1 MVISVTA
8 DDRKFPI
15 LPTTVIG
22 SYAYPSWLWTAL
34 EEMRQGKYGES
45 DIAETLG
52 DAVKIAVR
60 DQEEAGIDIVNDGEM
75 RRWYVFQSWYN
86 RLSGLEPLEP
96 LRKVG
101 FYGYDTI
108 ARYRA
113 VERLGAPRGLGI
125 VDEFLYLKTHTQKP
139 IKVTCT
145 GPVTMTMP
153 IELGS
158 IYKDRIE
165 LGGEVA
171 HVINAELKA
180 LAAAGADLIQVD
192 EPAYALLPGSLK
204 DWVSL
209 FNEAVDGVQAKIALH
224 ICFGSVGGRP
234 GGKRSYRWMLPA
246 VLDSN
251 ADQFVLEFASRELK
265 ELELCQEFAAKADV
279 GAGLV
284 DVKSLYV
291 EAPEEIAERLRAA
304 LKFVAP
310 EKLYVNPDCGFFH
323 LPRNVAFQKMRNM
336 VAGTAMVRREIGD
349 FAIVEHLA
357 PENKR
362 D

>member
-1 MVISVTA
+1 MAEKIAVQEPE
-8 DDRKFPI
+8 RPF

-45 DIAETLG
+45 DIDETLG
-52 DAVKIAVR
+52 DAVKMAIR

-75 RRWYVFQSWYN
+75 RRWYVFQSWYQ

-101 FYGYDTI
+101 FYGHDSM
-108 ARYRA
+108 ARYRS
-113 VERLGAPRGLGI
+113 VGRLAASRGLGI
-125 VDEFLYLKTHTQKP
+125 VDEYLYLKSHTKKP

-153 IELGS
+153 IELGA

-165 LGGEVA
+165 LAAEVA

-180 LAAAGADLIQVD
+180 LVAAGASYIQID
-192 EPAYALLPGSLK
+192 EPSYALLPGSMK
-204 DWVSL
+204 EWVNL
-209 FNEAVDGVQAKIALH
+209 FNEAIDGVKAKIALH

-234 GGKRSYRWMLPA
+234 GGKRSYRWMVPQI
-246 VLDSN
+246 LDAR

-265 ELELCQEFAAKADV
+265 ELELCREFAERGEV
-279 GAGLV
+279 GVGVV

-291 EAPEEIAERLRAA
+291 ETAEEIAERLRAVLA
-304 LKFVAP
+304 FVHA

-323 LPRNVAFQKMRNM
+323 LPRNVALQKMRNM
-336 VAGTAMVRREIGD
+336 VAGTSIVRGEIG
-349 FAIVEHLA
+349 
-357 PENKR
+357 EN
-362 D
+362 

>member
-1 MVISVTA
+1 MAEKVA
-8 DDRKFPI
+8 DQQRQLPLF
-15 LPTTVIG
+15 PTTVIG

-45 DIAETLG
+45 DINETLG
-52 DAVKIAVR
+52 DAVKMAIR

-75 RRWYVFQSWYN
+75 RRWYVFQSWYK

-101 FYGYDTI
+101 FYGHDSTP
-108 ARYRA
+108 RYRSID
-113 VERLGAPRGLGI
+113 RLGASRGLGI
-125 VDEFLYLKTHTQKP
+125 VEEFLYLKAHTQKT

-165 LGGEVA
+165 LAAEVA

-180 LAAAGADLIQVD
+180 LAGAGANFIQID
-192 EPAYALLPGSLK
+192 EPSYALLPGSMSE
-204 DWVSL
+204 WVNL
-209 FNEAVDGVQAKIALH
+209 FNEAVAGVKAKIALH

-234 GGKRSYRWMLPA
+234 GGKRSYRWMLPQI
-246 VLDSN
+246 LDAR

-265 ELELCQEFAAKADV
+265 ELELCREFAQRGEV

-291 EAPEEIAERLRAA
+291 ENPEEIAERLRAVLA
-304 LKFVAP
+304 FVEP
-310 EKLYVNPDCGFFH
+310 EKLYVNPDCGLFH
-323 LPRNVAFQKMRNM
+323 LPRQVAFRKMQNLA
-336 VAGTAMVRREIGD
+336 AGTRIVRQEIGS
-349 FAIVEHLA
+349 
-357 PENKR
+357 K
-362 D
+362 

>member
-1 MVISVTA
+1 MNGDNANGAIA
-8 DDRKFPI
+8 KLPL

-52 DAVKIAVR
+52 DAVKMAVR

-75 RRWYVFQSWYN
+75 RRWYVFQSWYK

-96 LRKVG
+96 MRKVG
-101 FYGYDTI
+101 FYGHDST

-113 VERLGAPRGLGI
+113 VDRLGASRGLGI
-125 VDEFLYLKTHTQKP
+125 VDEYLYLKAHTQKP

-165 LGGEVA
+165 LAAEVA
-171 HVINAELKA
+171 HVINGELKA
-180 LAAAGADLIQVD
+180 LAAAGANFIQID
-192 EPAYALLPGSLK
+192 EPSYALLPGSMNE
-204 DWVSL
+204 WVNL
-209 FNEAVDGVQAKIALH
+209 FNEAVAGVKATIALH
-224 ICFGSVGGRP
+224 ICFGSIGGRP
-234 GGKRSYRWMLPA
+234 GGKRSYRWMLPQI
-246 VLDSN
+246 LD
-251 ADQFVLEFASRELK
+251 ARAEQFVLEFASRELK
-265 ELELCQEFAAKADV
+265 ELDLCREFAERGEV
-279 GAGLV
+279 GAGVV

-291 EAPEEIAERLRAA
+291 ETPEEIAERLRAA
-304 LKFVAP
+304 LTFVKP

-323 LPRNVAFQKMRNM
+323 LPRNVALQKMRNM
-336 VAGTAMVRREIGD
+336 VAGAAIVRRGI
-349 FAIVEHLA
+349 AA
-357 PENKR
+357 R
-362 D
+362 

>member
-1 MVISVTA
+1 MAQDPDVQQT
-8 DDRKFPI
+8 PLPL

-52 DAVKIAVR
+52 DAVKMAVR

-75 RRWYVFQSWYN
+75 RRWYVFQSWYK

-96 LRKVG
+96 MRKVG
-101 FYGYDTI
+101 FYGHDST

-113 VERLGAPRGLGI
+113 IDRLGASRGLGI
-125 VDEFLYLKTHTQKP
+125 VDEFLYLRTHTRKP

-158 IYKDRIE
+158 IYKDRVE
-165 LGGEVA
+165 LAAEVA

-180 LAAAGADLIQVD
+180 LAAAGATFIQVD
-192 EPAYALLPGSLK
+192 EPSYALLPGSMNE
-204 DWVSL
+204 WVTL
-209 FNEAVDGVQAKIALH
+209 FNEAVAGVKAKIALH
-224 ICFGSVGGRP
+224 ICFGSIGGRP
-234 GGKRSYRWMLPA
+234 GGKRSYQWMLPKI
-246 VLDSN
+246 LDARAN
-251 ADQFVLEFASRELK
+251 QFVLEFASRDLK
-265 ELELCQEFAAKADV
+265 ELELCREFAERGEV
-279 GAGLV
+279 GAGVV

-291 EAPEEIAERLRAA
+291 ETPEEIAERLRAV
-304 LKFVAP
+304 LRFVAP
-310 EKLYVNPDCGFFH
+310 DKLYVNPDCGLFH
-323 LPRNVAFQKMRNM
+323 LPRNVASQKLRSM
-336 VAGTAMVRREIGD
+336 VAGTEIVRREIG
-349 FAIVEHLA
+349 A
-357 PENKR
+357 N
-362 D
+362 

>member
-1 MVISVTA
+1 MSENRDIGPNP
-8 DDRKFPI
+8 KLPL

-75 RRWYVFQSWYN
+75 RRWYVFQGWYK
-86 RLSGLEPLEP
+86 RLSGLEALEP
-96 LRKVG
+96 MRKTG
-101 FYGYDTI
+101 FYGLDST

-113 VERLGAPRGLGI
+113 IDRLGASRGLGI
-125 VDEFLYLKTHTQKP
+125 VDEFLYLKAHTEKA

-158 IYKDRIE
+158 VYKDRIE
-165 LGGEVA
+165 IAAEVA

-180 LAAAGADLIQVD
+180 LATAGANFIQID
-192 EPAYALLPGSLK
+192 EPSYAVLPGSISE
-204 DWVSL
+204 WVNL
-209 FNEAVDGVQAKIALH
+209 FNEAIAGVKATVALH
-224 ICFGSVGGRP
+224 ICFGSIGGRP
-234 GGKRSYRWMLPA
+234 GGKRSYRWMLPQ
-246 VLDSN
+246 VLDAQ

-265 ELELCQEFAAKADV
+265 ELELCREFAERGAV
-279 GAGLV
+279 GLGV
-284 DVKSLYV
+284 IDVKSLYV
-291 EAPEEIAERLRAA
+291 ETPEEVAERLRAA
-304 LKFVAP
+304 LTFVKP
-310 EKLYVNPDCGFFH
+310 EKLYVNPDCGLFH
-323 LPRNVAFQKMRNM
+323 LPRNVALQKMCNM
-336 VAGTAMVRREIGD
+336 VAGTAIVRREI
-349 FAIVEHLA
+349 AA
-357 PENKR
+357 S
-362 D
+362 

>member
-1 MVISVTA
+1 MAQDPDVQQ
-8 DDRKFPI
+8 PPLPL

-52 DAVKIAVR
+52 DAVKMAVR

-75 RRWYVFQSWYN
+75 RRWYVFQSWYK

-96 LRKVG
+96 MRKVG
-101 FYGYDTI
+101 FYGHDST

-113 VERLGAPRGLGI
+113 IDRLGASRGLGI
-125 VDEFLYLKTHTQKP
+125 VDEFLYLRTHTQKP

-165 LGGEVA
+165 LAAEVA

-180 LAAAGADLIQVD
+180 LAAAGATFIQVD
-192 EPAYALLPGSLK
+192 EPSYALLPGSMNE
-204 DWVSL
+204 WVTL
-209 FNEAVDGVQAKIALH
+209 FNEAVAGVKAKIALH
-224 ICFGSVGGRP
+224 ICFGSIGGRP
-234 GGKRSYRWMLPA
+234 GGKRSYQWMLPKI
-246 VLDSN
+246 LDARAN
-251 ADQFVLEFASRELK
+251 QFVLEFASRDLK
-265 ELELCQEFAAKADV
+265 ELELCREFAERGEV
-279 GAGLV
+279 GAGVV

-291 EAPEEIAERLRAA
+291 ETPEEIAERLRAV
-304 LKFVAP
+304 LRFVAP
-310 EKLYVNPDCGFFH
+310 EKLYVNPDCGLFH
-323 LPRNVAFQKMRNM
+323 LPRNVASQKLRSM
-336 VAGTAMVRREIGD
+336 VAGTEIVRREIG
-349 FAIVEHLA
+349 A
-357 PENKR
+357 N
-362 D
+362 

>member
-1 MVISVTA
+1 MAEKVA
-8 DDRKFPI
+8 DQQRQLPLF
-15 LPTTVIG
+15 PTTVIG

-45 DIAETLG
+45 DINETLG
-52 DAVKIAVR
+52 DAVKMAIR

-75 RRWYVFQSWYN
+75 RRWYVFQSWYK

-101 FYGYDTI
+101 FYGHDSTP
-108 ARYRA
+108 RYRSID
-113 VERLGAPRGLGI
+113 RLGASRGLGI
-125 VDEFLYLKTHTQKP
+125 VEEFLYLKAHTQKT

-165 LGGEVA
+165 LAAEVA

-180 LAAAGADLIQVD
+180 LAGAGANFIQID
-192 EPAYALLPGSLK
+192 EPSYALLPGSMSE
-204 DWVSL
+204 WVNL
-209 FNEAVDGVQAKIALH
+209 FNEAVAGVKAKIALH

-234 GGKRSYRWMLPA
+234 GGKRSYRWMLPQI
-246 VLDSN
+246 LDAR

-265 ELELCQEFAAKADV
+265 ELELCREFAQRGEV

-291 EAPEEIAERLRAA
+291 ENPEEIAERLRAVLA
-304 LKFVAP
+304 FVEP
-310 EKLYVNPDCGFFH
+310 EKLYVNPDCGLFH
-323 LPRNVAFQKMRNM
+323 LPRQVAFRKMQNL
-336 VAGTAMVRREIGD
+336 VAGTRIVRQEIGS
-349 FAIVEHLA
+349 
-357 PENKR
+357 K
-362 D
+362 

>member
-1 MVISVTA
+1 MQEPSA
-8 DDRKFPI
+8 SSMGRGKGKEPMRSHPL

-34 EEMRQGKYGES
+34 EQMRQGKYGEA

-52 DAVKIAVR
+52 DAVRIAIL
-60 DQEEAGIDIVNDGEM
+60 DQEEAGIDIINDGEM

-96 LRKVG
+96 LRKIG
-101 FYGYDTI
+101 FYGHDSSP
-108 ARYRA
+108 RYRL
-113 VERLGAPRGLGI
+113 VGRLGAPKGLGI
-125 VDEFLYLKTHTQKP
+125 VEEFVFLRAHTRRP

-145 GPVTMTMP
+145 GPLTMTMP

-165 LGGEVA
+165 LGAEVA

-180 LAAAGADLIQVD
+180 LVAAGADFIQID
-192 EPAYALLPGSLK
+192 EPSYALLPGSMR
-204 DWVSL
+204 DWVAL
-209 FNEAVDGVQAKIALH
+209 FNEAVDGVRAKIALH

-234 GGKRSYRWMLPA
+234 GGKRSYRWMLPE
-246 VLDSN
+246 VLEAR

-265 ELELCQEFAAKADV
+265 ELELCQEFAHRGEV
-279 GAGLV
+279 GVGVV

-291 EAPEEIAERLRAA
+291 ETPEEIAERVRAA
-304 LKFVAP
+304 LAFVGAEKF
-310 EKLYVNPDCGFFH
+310 YVNPDCGFFH
-323 LPRNVAFQKMRNM
+323 LPRAVAYQKMKNM
-336 VAGTAMVRREIGD
+336 VAGTRLVREEIG
-349 FAIVEHLA
+349 A
-357 PENKR
+357 R
-362 D
+362 

>member
-1 MVISVTA
+1 MAQDPDVQQ
-8 DDRKFPI
+8 PPLPL

-52 DAVKIAVR
+52 DAVKMAVR

-75 RRWYVFQSWYN
+75 RRWYVFQSWYK

-96 LRKVG
+96 MRKVG
-101 FYGYDTI
+101 FYGHDST

-113 VERLGAPRGLGI
+113 IDRLGASRGLGI
-125 VDEFLYLKTHTQKP
+125 VDEFLYLRTHTQKP

-165 LGGEVA
+165 LAAEVA

-180 LAAAGADLIQVD
+180 LAAAGATFIQVD
-192 EPAYALLPGSLK
+192 EPSYALLPGSMNE
-204 DWVSL
+204 WVTL
-209 FNEAVDGVQAKIALH
+209 FNEAVAGVKAKIALH
-224 ICFGSVGGRP
+224 ICFGSIGGRP
-234 GGKRSYRWMLPA
+234 GGKRSYQWMLPKI
-246 VLDSN
+246 LDARAN
-251 ADQFVLEFASRELK
+251 QFVLEFASRDLK
-265 ELELCQEFAAKADV
+265 ELELCREFAERGEV

-291 EAPEEIAERLRAA
+291 ETPEEIAERLRAV
-304 LKFVAP
+304 LRFVAP
-310 EKLYVNPDCGFFH
+310 EKLYVNPDCGLFH
-323 LPRNVAFQKMRNM
+323 LPRNVASQKLRSM
-336 VAGTAMVRREIGD
+336 VAGTEIVRREIG
-349 FAIVEHLA
+349 A
-357 PENKR
+357 N
-362 D
+362 

>member
-1 MVISVTA
+1 MTA
-8 DDRKFPI
+8 STPEGHDSKRTL

-45 DIAETLG
+45 DIDETLA
-52 DAVKIAVR
+52 DAVKMAIR

-75 RRWYVFQSWYN
+75 CRWYVFQSWYK

-101 FYGYDTI
+101 FFGHDSTP
-108 ARYRA
+108 RYRSID
-113 VERLGAPRGLGI
+113 RLGASRGLGI
-125 VDEFLYLKTHTQKP
+125 VDEFLYLKAHTHKP

-158 IYKDRIE
+158 IYKDRID
-165 LGGEVA
+165 LAAEVA

-180 LAAAGADLIQVD
+180 LTAAGADFIQID
-192 EPAYALLPGSLK
+192 EPSYALLPGSMNE
-204 DWVSL
+204 WVSL
-209 FNEAVDGVQAKIALH
+209 FNEAVAGVKAKIALH

-234 GGKRSYRWMLPA
+234 GGKRSYHWMLPQILEA
-246 VLDSN
+246 R
-251 ADQFVLEFASRELK
+251 ADQFVLELASRELK
-265 ELELCQEFAAKADV
+265 ELELCREFAQRGEIGV
-279 GAGLV
+279 GLV

-291 EAPEEIAERLRAA
+291 ESAEEIAERLRATLA
-304 LKFVAP
+304 FVAP
-310 EKLYVNPDCGFFH
+310 EKLYVNPDCGLFH
-323 LPRNVAFQKMRNM
+323 LPRTVAFQKMRNM
-336 VAGTAMVRREIGD
+336 VAAADTVRGELG
-349 FAIVEHLA
+349 AQ
-357 PENKR
+357 
-362 D
+362 

>member
-1 MVISVTA
+1 MAELTDSQNKTV
-8 DDRKFPI
+8 PI

-45 DIAETLG
+45 DIAETLS
-52 DAVKIAVR
+52 DAVKIAIH

-75 RRWYVFQSWYN
+75 RRWYVFQSWYK

-101 FYGYDTI
+101 FYGNDST

-113 VERLGAPRGLGI
+113 VSRLGASRGLGI
-125 VDEFLYLKTHTQKP
+125 VEEFLYLKSHTQRP

-158 IYKDRIE
+158 VYKDRIE
-165 LGGEVA
+165 LAGEVA

-180 LAAAGADLIQVD
+180 LAAAGADFIQID
-192 EPAYALLPGSLK
+192 EPSYALLPGSMNE
-204 DWVSL
+204 WANL
-209 FNEAVDGVQAKIALH
+209 FNEAVSGVKAKIALH

-234 GGKRSYRWMLPA
+234 GGKRSYRWMLPKL
-246 VLDSN
+246 LDAR

-265 ELELCQEFAAKADV
+265 ELELCRDFAGRGEV
-279 GAGLV
+279 GVGVV

-291 EAPEEIAERLRAA
+291 ETPAEIAERLREA
-304 LKFVAP
+304 LAFVDA

-323 LPRNVAFQKMRNM
+323 LPRGVAYQKMQNM
-336 VAGTAMVRREIGD
+336 VAGTQIVRREIG
-349 FAIVEHLA
+349 A
-357 PENKR
+357 K
-362 D
+362 